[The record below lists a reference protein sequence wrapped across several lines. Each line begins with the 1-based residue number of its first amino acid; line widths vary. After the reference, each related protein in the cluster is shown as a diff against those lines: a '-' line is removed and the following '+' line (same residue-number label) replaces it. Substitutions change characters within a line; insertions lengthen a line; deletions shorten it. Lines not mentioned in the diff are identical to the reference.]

1 MHGLPMTFGVCNGL
15 QMPTHKIMNAIGQQ
29 QLTSGVQKTAMEAD
43 KPSGCRWSPVARG
56 ENYMDRRSFI
66 QWAGGM
72 AAGTSLAT
80 QAAGAI
86 RMGYFDKYAP
96 FSQRSEAGVMSGALI
111 DGMELLA
118 RACGLNLEHFGYP
131 WARAQL
137 MVERGE
143 LDGFCTIRTQARLV
157 YTDFC
162 PTPVISLNYG
172 IFHRADDLRPLGVR
186 SVEDLRPLRQGTYRG
201 SGYSKENLEQD
212 RMQIDN
218 DEESILRRIAM
229 GNLDTFVEG
238 ELVMQLK
245 LKELGLADKIRFT
258 PAPFLPRA
266 DYCFGLRRNHPDID
280 KVMPRMEAA
289 AQGARKSGT
298 LQAVLTK
305 YR

>member
-1 MHGLPMTFGVCNGL
+1 
-15 QMPTHKIMNAIGQQ
+15 
-29 QLTSGVQKTAMEAD
+29 
-43 KPSGCRWSPVARG
+43 
-56 ENYMDRRSFI
+56 MDRRTLI
-66 QWAGGM
+66 QWAGCSALGL
-72 AAGTSLAT
+72 GLASHAET
-80 QAAGAI
+80 AI

-96 FSQRSEAGVMSGALI
+96 FSQRGDNGVVSGALV
-111 DGMELLA
+111 DGMELVA
-118 RACGLNLEHFGYP
+118 NACGLSLEHFGYP

-157 YTDFC
+157 YADFC
-162 PTPVISLNYG
+162 ATPTISLNYG

-238 ELVMQLK
+238 ELVMQRK
-245 LKELGLADKIRFT
+245 LKELGLSDKIRFT

-266 DYCFGLRRNHPDID
+266 DYCFGLRRSHPDIA
-280 KVMPRMEAA
+280 KILPRMEAA
-289 AQGARKSGT
+289 AQAARKSGA
-298 LQAVLTK
+298 LQAVLNK